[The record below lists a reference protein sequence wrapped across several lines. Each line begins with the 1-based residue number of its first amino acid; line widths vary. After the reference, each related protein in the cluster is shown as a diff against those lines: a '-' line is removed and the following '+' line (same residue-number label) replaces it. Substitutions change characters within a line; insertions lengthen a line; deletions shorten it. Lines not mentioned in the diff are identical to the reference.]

1 MSAENN
7 ALTRALIVAARS
19 GSEDA
24 LTELISKYEPLINAL
39 ISKYDSSDLSGEDKK
54 DMRQEALIIFC
65 NAVMKYNLEQND
77 VDFGLYAKICIE
89 RGFLSQIR
97 AFRRRLPVE
106 SIDDNKNIVIADD
119 PSLALIDSENVR
131 EIWKLID
138 ENLSE
143 YESKVWNMHL
153 IGNSSADIAL
163 QLGRDVKS
171 IDNALCRIRAKLRK
185 VLKRQYN

>member
-7 ALTRALIVAARS
+7 ALVRALIAAARS

-24 LTELISKYEPLINAL
+24 LAELISKYEPLINAL
-39 ISKYDSSDLSGEDKK
+39 ISKYDSSDISSEDKK
-54 DMRQEALIIFC
+54 DMRQEALIVFC

-97 AFRRRLPVE
+97 VMRRRLPVE
-106 SIDDNKNIVIADD
+106 SIDDNNNIVIADD

>member
-1 MSAENN
+1 MSENN
-7 ALTRALIVAARS
+7 SLVRALIVEARS
-19 GSEDA
+19 GSEVA
-24 LTELISKYEPLINAL
+24 LSQLISRYEPLISSL
-39 ISKYDSSDLSGEDKK
+39 ISKYDSSDISSEDKK
-54 DMRQEALIIFC
+54 DMRQEALIVFC

-77 VDFGLYAKICIE
+77 VDFGLYAKICID

-97 AFRRRLPVE
+97 VLRRRVPVE
-106 SIDDNKNIVIADD
+106 SIDDNNDVIVADD
-119 PSLALIDSENVR
+119 PSLAVIDSENVR

-153 IGNSSADIAL
+153 IGNSSADIAS

-171 IDNALCRIRAKLRK
+171 IDNALCRIRAKLRQ
-185 VLKRQYN
+185 VLKQYN